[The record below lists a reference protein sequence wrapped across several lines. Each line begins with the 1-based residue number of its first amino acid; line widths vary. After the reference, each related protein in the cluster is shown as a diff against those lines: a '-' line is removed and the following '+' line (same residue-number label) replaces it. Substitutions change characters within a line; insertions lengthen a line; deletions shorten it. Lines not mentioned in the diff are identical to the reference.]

1 MDAEKGAGRP
11 GQLEG
16 AISNV
21 RGLKYACI
29 REEGWRKEL
38 SNQRQSAK
46 NVNANAHL
54 HHEIKIDD
62 DPNGVAF
69 PHEASCYKN
78 C

>member
-1 MDAEKGAGRP
+1 MDAEKGAGRS
-11 GQLEG
+11 GQREG

-21 RGLKYACI
+21 RGLNYACI
-29 REEGWRKEL
+29 REEGWEAEL

-46 NVNANAHL
+46 NVIANAHL

-62 DPNGVAF
+62 DLNVVAF
-69 PHEASCYKN
+69 LHEASCYKI